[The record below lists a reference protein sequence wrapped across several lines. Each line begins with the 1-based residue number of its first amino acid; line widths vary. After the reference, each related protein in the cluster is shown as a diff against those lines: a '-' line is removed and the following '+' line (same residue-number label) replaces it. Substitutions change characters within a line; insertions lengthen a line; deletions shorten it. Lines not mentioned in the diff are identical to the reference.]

1 LNTNPHLKQIA
12 KCLLKELSCI
22 LKVGCAS
29 TINYQLTKEEYY
41 LVLMEKMPSKKF
53 CRCTKSKK
61 LARIHQQVLQDASRT
76 ATDLNHT
83 DID

>member
-1 LNTNPHLKQIA
+1 MFVKRTFLYIK
-12 KCLLKELSCI
+12 
-22 LKVGCAS
+22 GRMRFY
-29 TINYQLTKEEYY
+29 NYQLTKEEYY

-53 CRCTKSKK
+53 CRCPKSKN